1 MTVTAAEIRAILTLQ
16 DQLSG
21 QLSKVQGELQKLGA
35 SAGAAGN
42 AAKSAGP
49 SWVSMSTAIAAG
61 TVAANAFMAVAKG
74 VAGVLSSAGS
84 ASADFGQSM
93 ANIRS
98 LIPDAEFAQ
107 FGDQLSKTALRL
119 GKDYPLSA
127 AEAGK
132 SMELLAQKGI
142 SAQKIVEGGA
152 ESVVKLASAT
162 GADLVTAT
170 GIAAAAM
177 DTFNVQAADMG
188 KVTNLMT
195 GAMIRGGMSASDFGH
210 AIQSG
215 GAVIALAGGSIE
227 DASIAIAAMAKA
239 GIEGSDAGTSLKTMY
254 MNLQPST
261 KGATKAMLEL
271 GLVTK
276 DGRNA
281 FFDAQGKVKSFEE
294 ISRILS
300 NSLEGLTEQQRL
312 QALET
317 MFGSDAIRA
326 AAIAAKFGAGA
337 YGDLGAEI
345 RGVDAGDVAAKRMD
359 SLKASIGQLTGSAE
373 TLAITLMG
381 RLGPGMK
388 TVIDTGTELLNGVL
402 DKLDTPEAAAFFESM
417 AQKATQL
424 GNDLYAAGQGA
435 SEFGATLNTIPE
447 VGAPLDALFQAVG
460 STLVAV
466 AAIMRG
472 DAKGAAEALTNAFG
486 SLMTA
491 ADEIG
496 KTISRFAEFVAS
508 AAQKAGDTG
517 AWGALQNSLGN
528 LQQTVEF
535 AGDRFNEL
543 SATMDRVTAA
553 SGGAMRPVDALAAI
567 IRGAAQGFEYATVML
582 DGWIDGAL
590 SGINIAANFAVGLS
604 SLGTAMRAL
613 ATGDIDLLRNSI
625 VNAREAFAAGVT
637 AAEEYRARGL
647 ERVGAQAAITAQM
660 VGEGMA
666 QVQASTETS
675 MGAAAAAA
683 EASMADIESSA
694 QTHAAGAVAAVEGQ
708 AGAASAAGASL
719 GSNLGAGIVD
729 GIMGWIGRVRAAAA
743 EMVGAAIGS
752 GNVEGEI
759 HSPSERT
766 KETGR
771 MLAAGVAEGIKE
783 LSPEVQARM
792 RDLID
797 AAAEYAPVAGEIK
810 RVEAE
815 IAAVRQRGQ
824 TDAIFRAKE
833 MITIDSEALRLKK
846 EMAIAERG
854 MLPIRQALA
863 RASREVENLS
873 RGSLGDRQAVIGMD
887 GQRKEIRL
895 QIIDLERQLIGMD
908 SDSKK
913 AQGIQKQIDK
923 LQDQDRLLSLEA
935 ERIGLTNEVAAT
947 GARIR
952 REALDDQIRGQED
965 ALAPLRD
972 QIALLGAE
980 QSVFQALEAIIKNAL
995 DNEIAERER
1004 LIAVF
1009 RAEAQPIIDRI
1020 KVGLAYVDQLE
1031 AEGVLTKEQADK
1043 LREVGKNLDVA
1054 TAGTAALG
1062 KAAEASAPQID
1073 AATKKADEM
1082 AAAGARI
1089 AGSYDK
1095 AANKVK
1101 ELGETI
1107 GKIDTPFID
1116 QDNPK
1121 ARLQKRAM
1129 GGLVSAG
1136 VPYLVGERGP
1146 ELMVPGSD
1154 GTILPSEATASLLD
1168 GTSGGSTVRGAGGG
1182 GRAVHVHLE
1191 GAQIYGFTDFEG
1203 AVQRA
1208 VSKGLKR
1215 GQFGSR

>member
-1 MTVTAAEIRAILTLQ
+1 MAVTAAEIRAILTLQ

-21 QLSKVQGELQKLGA
+21 QLGKVQGELQKLGA

-42 AAKSAGP
+42 AARSAGP
-49 SWVSMSTAIAAG
+49 SWVSMSTAVAAG
-61 TVAANAFMAVAKG
+61 TVAANAFMAAAKG
-74 VAGVLSSAGS
+74 VV
-84 ASADFGQSM
+84 
-93 ANIRS
+93 
-98 LIPDAEFAQ
+98 
-107 FGDQLSKTALRL
+107 
-119 GKDYPLSA
+119 
-127 AEAGK
+127 
-132 SMELLAQKGI
+132 GI
-142 SAQKIVEGGA
+142 
-152 ESVVKLASAT
+152 L
-162 GADLVTAT
+162 
-170 GIAAAAM
+170 
-177 DTFNVQAADMG
+177 
-188 KVTNLMT
+188 
-195 GAMIRGGMSASDFGH
+195 
-210 AIQSG
+210 G
-215 GAVIALAGGSIE
+215 GAVSTFGDYEAQMNILRVTTGATE
-227 DASIAIAAMAKA
+227 EQMAAMAKQARELGADLDLPSTSSAGAAKAMVELAKGGLDVENTQKAVKGALQLAAAA
-239 GIEGSDAGTSLKTMY
+239 GIDEAKAAQMMTGALNAFGLSGENATKIANQLAYAANASALDATDLAQGFAQAGFIFKATGRPAEELTSALIVLGNAGLSGSD
-254 MNLQPST
+254 
-261 KGATKAMLEL
+261 GATALKNAMMQASSPTKEAMGVMKEYGISLFDARGNMKALPTIIDHLNDRL
-271 GLVTK
+271 GRLTPQQ
-276 DGRNA
+276 RNA
-281 FFDAQGKVKSFEE
+281 ALAAMFQSDGMKALIPLMAAGGDKLREYEENLGKTNAASEQAEARSKGIQGAIKGLNSQWETLQETVGAKVAPA
-294 ISRILS
+294 
-300 NSLEGLTEQQRL
+300 LEGGIRL
-312 QALET
+312 LGDVLGEVNKLAVAADFSAPLEAASIRISDSWGT
-317 MFGSDAIRA
+317 VKQVFGEGWEPS
-326 AAIAAKFGAGA
+326 AAIDPMVNAVGIAATAVRDASTIIADSWRTVQQVFGEGWEPS
-337 YGDLGAEI
+337 GEI
-345 RGVDAGDVAAKRMD
+345 DPMVNAVGQAAQAVK
-359 SLKASIGQLTGSAE
+359 
-373 TLAITLMG
+373 TLAEGI
-381 RLGPGMK
+381 
-388 TVIDTGTELLNGVL
+388 V
-402 DKLDTPEAAAFFESM
+402 EAAA
-417 AQKATQL
+417 
-424 GNDLYAAGQGA
+424 
-435 SEFGATLNTIPE
+435 
-447 VGAPLDALFQAVG
+447 
-460 STLVAV
+460 
-466 AAIMRG
+466 R
-472 DAKGAAEALTNAFG
+472 
-486 SLMTA
+486 
-491 ADEIG
+491 
-496 KTISRFAEFVAS
+496 
-508 AAQKAGDTG
+508 AGDTG

-535 AGDRFNEL
+535 AGDRLNEL
-543 SATMDRVTAA
+543 SATLDRVAAA
-553 SGGAMRPVDALAAI
+553 SGVAMRPVDALAAI

-613 ATGDIDLLRNSI
+613 ATGDIDLLRNSV
-625 VNAREAFAAGVT
+625 VNAREAFAAGIT

-708 AGAASAAGASL
+708 AGAASAAGSSL

-1116 QDNPK
+1116 QQNPK

-1168 GTSGGSTVRGAGGG
+1168 GTSGGSTGRGAGGG

-1191 GAQIYGFTDFEG
+1191 GAQIYGFTDFEN

-1208 VSKGLKR
+1208 VGRGLKR
-1215 GQFGSR
+1215 GQFGG

>member
-1 MTVTAAEIRAILTLQ
+1 MAVTAAEIRAILTLQ

-21 QLSKVQGELQKLGA
+21 QLSKVQGELHKLGA
-35 SAGAAGN
+35 SATASGN
-42 AAKSAGP
+42 AAKAAGP
-49 SWVSMSTAIAAG
+49 SWASMSTAIAAG
-61 TVAANAFMAVAKG
+61 TVAANAFMAAAKG
-74 VAGVLSSAGS
+74 IAGILSSAGS

-98 LIPDAEFAQ
+98 IIPDEDFAR

-142 SAQKIVEGGA
+142 SAQKIIDGGA

-177 DTFNVQAADMG
+177 DTFNVQASDMG

-195 GAMIRGGMSASDFGH
+195 GAMIRGGMSATDFGH

-227 DASIAIAAMAKA
+227 DASVAIAAMAKA

-254 MNLQPST
+254 MNLQPTT
-261 KGATKAMLEL
+261 KNATKAMLEL

-326 AAIAAKFGAGA
+326 AAVAAKLGAGA

-359 SLKASIGQLTGSAE
+359 SLKASVGQLTGSAE

-381 RLGPGMK
+381 RLGPGLK
-388 TVIDTGTELLNGVL
+388 TVVDTGTELLNGVL
-402 DKLDTPEAAAFFESM
+402 DRLDTPEAEAAFAAMGQS
-417 AQKATQL
+417 AVQL

-435 SEFGATLNTIPE
+435 SEFGASLNSIPV
-447 VGAPLDALFQAVG
+447 VGTTLDALFQAAG
-460 STLVAV
+460 STLTAL

-472 DAKGAAEALTNAFG
+472 DAKGAAEALSNAFG
-486 SLMTA
+486 SLLTA
-491 ADEIG
+491 AGEIG
-496 KTISRFAEFVAS
+496 QKISEVAEFIGA

-517 AWGALQNSLGN
+517 GWGALQNSLGN
-528 LQQTVEF
+528 LQMTVEL
-535 AGDRFNEL
+535 AGDRLNEL
-543 SATMDRVTAA
+543 SATFDRASGAAGGAA
-553 SGGAMRPVDALAAI
+553 SPVDVLAAM
-567 IRGAAQGFEYATVML
+567 IRGAALGFEYATTQI
-582 DGWIDGAL
+582 DGWVDSAL
-590 SGINIAANFAVGLS
+590 SGINVAVNFATGLS
-604 SLGTAMRAL
+604 LLGTASQRL
-613 ATGDIDLLRNSI
+613 AQGDIPGMISA
-625 VNAREAFAAGVT
+625 VEQAGTSFAAGIT
-637 AAEEYRARGL
+637 AAEDYRVRGL
-647 ERVGAQAAITAQM
+647 ERTAAQATLTGQM
-660 VGEGMA
+660 VGQGMA

-675 MGAAAAAA
+675 MAA
-683 EASMADIESSA
+683 
-694 QTHAAGAVAAVEGQ
+694 
-708 AGAASAAGASL
+708 AASAAEENMAAIEASASTHTEAAVSAVSSQAGPAEAAGRSV
-719 GSNLGAGIVD
+719 GSNLGSGMAAGILDWV
-729 GIMGWIGRVRAAAA
+729 GRVAAAA
-743 EMVGAAIGS
+743 RSLVSSAIGA
-752 GNVEGEI
+752 GEVEGEI

-766 KETGR
+766 RETGR

-797 AAAEYAPVAGEIK
+797 AAASYMPVAGEIK
-810 RVEAE
+810 RVEGE
-815 IAAVRQRGQ
+815 IAAIRQRGQ
-824 TDAIFRAKE
+824 SDALFRAKE

-863 RASREVENLS
+863 RASREVENIS
-873 RGSLGDRQAVIGMD
+873 RGSLSDRQSMIGMD
-887 GQRKEIRL
+887 GKRKEIRL

-913 AQGIQKQIDK
+913 AENIQKQIDR

-935 ERIGLTNEVAAT
+935 ERIQLTNEVAAT
-947 GARIR
+947 GARIK
-952 REALDDQIRGQED
+952 REALDDQVRGQED
-965 ALAPLRD
+965 AQTGLRE

-980 QSVFQALEAIIKNAL
+980 QAVFQALEAIIKNAL
-995 DNEIAERER
+995 DNEISERER

-1009 RAEAQPIIDRI
+1009 RAEAQPILDRI
-1020 KVGLAYVDQLE
+1020 QAGLLYVDQLE

-1043 LREVGKNLDVA
+1043 LREVGKNLDIA
-1054 TAGTAALG
+1054 TRGTAALG
-1062 KAAEASAPQID
+1062 NAAEASAPQID
-1073 AATKKADEM
+1073 AATKKAEEM
-1082 AAAGARI
+1082 AATGAKI

-1095 AANKVK
+1095 AVGKVK

-1107 GKIDTPFID
+1107 GKVNTPPKD
-1116 QDNPK
+1116 LGATPK
-1121 ARLQKRAM
+1121 ARARAM
-1129 GGLVSAG
+1129 GGPV
-1136 VPYLVGERGP
+1136 VPRDLYLVGERGP
-1146 ELMVPGSD
+1146 EMFVPDSA
-1154 GTILPSEATASLLD
+1154 GTILPADATASLLD
-1168 GTSGGSTVRGAGGG
+1168 GSSGGSTGRGSGGG
-1182 GRAVHVHLE
+1182 ATREIHLHME
-1191 GAQIYGFTDFEG
+1191 GAQIYGMSDFES

-1208 VSKGLKR
+1208 VGRGLKR
-1215 GQFGSR
+1215 GQFGG